1 MWQEVEEEEEDASA
15 LLASYIYICFQVY
28 LFKQGMWCAFIL
40 LPLLVVVGVTWTLR
54 RAADSHWKLDIATN
68 VHTEVLGRFPV
79 PEVVSCVNC
88 SSSAPAGGR
97 LVWRAV
103 SNAGHEALLGY
114 PDLLRDA
121 YAIWAPC
128 PRLTVLVTS
137 APERRAQRDAIRT
150 TWGRPDRHSN
160 CSHRV
165 VFFMSAQSRSKQ
177 YSDLKY
183 EYRPLKDIVVQAR
196 VADVPEPTWWMSA
209 LLVEWVPT
217 HVSGSRLALRVTDD
231 TYVNVPALLAAVDS
245 LPTSDERLRM
255 YGRLS
260 SDRTHLED
268 CVYMAKSDGFRQL
281 QLPFA
286 DVVAANRSDVPLVTG
301 PLARKAGLSL
311 VQLDGI
317 GSCDVQSAAIAA
329 REWLRKGGASSSH
342 LTVRG
347 MSPELMATLH
357 REVSKLELPVSVL
370 GHASHQQH

>member
-1 MWQEVEEEEEDASA
+1 MDVP
-15 LLASYIYICFQVY
+15 
-28 LFKQGMWCAFIL
+28 G
-40 LPLLVVVGVTWTLR
+40 
-54 RAADSHWKLDIATN
+54 KL
-68 VHTEVLGRFPV
+68 PV
-79 PEVVSCVNC
+79 PELVSCVNC
-88 SSSAPAGGR
+88 SSSAPAGSR

-103 SNAGHEALLGY
+103 SNAGHEVLLEY
-114 PDLLRDA
+114 PDLLMDA

-150 TWGRPDRHSN
+150 TWGRPDRDSN

-165 VFFMSAQSRSKQ
+165 VFFTNAQPRSQ
-177 YSDLKY
+177 RYYALKT

-196 VADVPEPTWWMSA
+196 VAGVPEPTWWMSA

-217 HVSGSRLALRVTDD
+217 HVSGSRLVLRVTDD
-231 TYVNVPALLAAVDS
+231 TYVNVPALLATVDS
-245 LPTSDERLRM
+245 LRTSDQRLLL

-286 DVVAANRSDVPLVTG
+286 DVLAANQSDVPLVTG
-301 PLARKAGLSL
+301 AIAREAGLLL
-311 VQLDGI
+311 VHLDGI
-317 GSCDVQSAAIAA
+317 GSCDVQRAAVTA
-329 REWLRKGGASSSH
+329 REWLQKGGASSH

-347 MSPELMATLH
+347 MSPVLMATLH
-357 REVSKLELPVSVL
+357 QVVSKPELPV
-370 GHASHQQH
+370 GA